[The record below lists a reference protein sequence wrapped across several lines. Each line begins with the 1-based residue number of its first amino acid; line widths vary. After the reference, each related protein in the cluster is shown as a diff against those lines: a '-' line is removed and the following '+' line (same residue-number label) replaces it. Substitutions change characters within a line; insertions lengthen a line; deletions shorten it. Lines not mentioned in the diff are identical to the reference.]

1 MKNFDKTLATKFRV
15 KVGQKILLVNPP
27 FDFKFAN
34 EVKISSTLKPD
45 NELDAIFLFVNNLKG
60 LQKYFRIP

>member
-45 NELDAIFLFVNNLKG
+45 NE
-60 LQKYFRIP
+60 